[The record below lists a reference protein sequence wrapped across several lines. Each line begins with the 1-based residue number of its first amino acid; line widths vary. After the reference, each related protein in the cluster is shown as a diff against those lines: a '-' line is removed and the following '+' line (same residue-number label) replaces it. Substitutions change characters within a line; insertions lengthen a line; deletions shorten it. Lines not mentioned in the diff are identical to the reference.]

1 MASYDTVPQ
10 GASIQVDKF
19 TLSIPDQ
26 EVQDFKDLLRLSKL
40 APKTYE
46 NLHADTKAGKFGVS
60 YEWMTK
66 AKDYWLNQYDWYVL
80 SLWNI

>member
-1 MASYDTVPQ
+1 MADYGTVPE

-26 EVQDFKDLLRLSKL
+26 DIDDFKTLLRLSKL

-46 NLHADTKAGKFGVS
+46 NLHADAKAGKFGVS
-60 YEWMTK
+60 HEWMSK
-66 AKDYWLNQYDWYVL
+66 AKEYWLDEYDW
-80 SLWNI
+80 